1 MSTVTRG
8 TLGQYGQKIQL
19 VLDEYEASHPG
30 AIATLYE
37 QTPGAVRV
45 RIVDERFA
53 NMSKSSRHEEV
64 FKFLAERLDD
74 DTIEE
79 ISILLLLSSPELRS
93 SFLNQEFED
102 PVRSTL

>member
-1 MSTVTRG
+1 MATVTRG
-8 TLGQYGQKIQL
+8 SLGEYGRKIQL
-19 VLDEYEASHPG
+19 VLEQYEASHSG

-53 NMSKSSRHEEV
+53 NVSKSNRHEEV
-64 FKFLAERLDD
+64 FKFLADRLDD

-79 ISILLLLSSPELRS
+79 ISILLLLSPSEQNS
-93 SFLNQEFED
+93 SFLNQEFDD
-102 PVRSTL
+102 PIRSHL